1 MAESELALK
10 SILKVQAEAAL
21 KTDQIKH
28 NELAIESEEKQLEGK
43 SAEIRAQMQSEAKAQ
58 NKLRAAA
65 DAELMAKAKKIES
78 DLNTIEI
85 QGK

>member
-1 MAESELALK
+1 
-10 SILKVQAEAAL
+10 
-21 KTDQIKH
+21 
-28 NELAIESEEKQLEGK
+28 
-43 SAEIRAQMQSEAKAQ
+43 MQSEARAQ

>member
-1 MAESELALK
+1 M
-10 SILKVQAEAAL
+10 KVQAEAAL

-28 NELAIESEEKQLEGK
+28 NELAVESEEKQLEK
-43 SAEIRAQMQSEAKAQ
+43 KMSNLRSQLKSEAESQ
-58 NKLRAAA
+58 NKIRAAA

-78 DLNTIEI
+78 DLKTIEI

>member
-1 MAESELALK
+1 MTELR
-10 SILKVQAEAAL
+10 S
-21 KTDQIKH
+21 
-28 NELAIESEEKQLEGK
+28 QL
-43 SAEIRAQMQSEAKAQ
+43 RSEAEAQ

-78 DLNTIEI
+78 DLKTIEI